1 MALQKNRHKTFMHEM
16 RRDLCEAVES
26 IANHNNNTSEVE
38 KGDPC
43 YVGFL
48 EKKITWFQ
56 ERFSS
61 ELEAYGRETYP
72 EKDWQEFIPYEPQ
85 VSSRSNET
93 CVAEETETDCSM
105 PTADQQCH
113 QERDTTFNDFKSK
126 SKKILSE
133 DLTIDDY
140 NSKSKLPPSE
150 ELQFPPVATETGAP
164 EDTAIDCLLPTDQ
177 QPHQERG
184 PLFDNFKSKLELVLS
199 AEFQVQ
205 PDATETGAPEDTE
218 IDCLLPTDQQPH
230 QERGPLFDH
239 FKSKSE
245 LVLSAEFQV
254 QPDATETINY
264 GIHNWQ
270 VDNTDREL
278 VYTEETSQVPYQG
291 YETINYG
298 IHNWQVDNTDREL
311 VYTEETSQVPYQA
324 YETADIIPL
333 VLVSSTKC
341 NIDFN

>member
-1 MALQKNRHKTFMHEM
+1 MHEM

-38 KGDPC
+38 KGDPG

-205 PDATETGAPEDTE
+205 PDATET
-218 IDCLLPTDQQPH
+218 
-230 QERGPLFDH
+230 
-239 FKSKSE
+239 
-245 LVLSAEFQV
+245 
-254 QPDATETINY
+254 INY

>member
-61 ELEAYGRETYP
+61 ELEAYGREKYP

-205 PDATETGAPEDTE
+205 PDATET
-218 IDCLLPTDQQPH
+218 
-230 QERGPLFDH
+230 
-239 FKSKSE
+239 
-245 LVLSAEFQV
+245 
-254 QPDATETINY
+254 INY